1 MGFVVV
7 GAVLAAILVL
17 LSGYRRVSVLE
28 FKPGPL
34 VVRMPFGS
42 SPTSVGRAIGID
54 GRLYGPLTF
63 ATNGNMTVV
72 ADTYRER
79 LLEFSKDRMTA
90 VATPGKMVEDLAV
103 APSGSVV
110 MADNRT
116 LSIWMLDQG
125 KFKKIVQFQTHS
137 GYSEALWHI
146 GIGSPSRMFVE
157 RVQFGHGAFAARLD
171 EYTLS
176 GRFVRRLAEAQGSR
190 GGGLMPLASS
200 VISEPVRNFQVAPD
214 GNLYIEPVGL
224 NSLSRTIRIYRPNGL
239 LMGEVVVRAPVAIE
253 RSDLLGISRQG
264 WIYLAV
270 NIDVPHKARVL
281 IVSPEGH
288 VIGDLHVPAV
298 PIYAANYGR
307 VLPSGVLY
315 LDDSTPNAYQIRIYR
330 PTHRKVWRW
339 GGF

>member
-1 MGFVVV
+1 
-7 GAVLAAILVL
+7 
-17 LSGYRRVSVLE
+17 
-28 FKPGPL
+28 
-34 VVRMPFGS
+34 
-42 SPTSVGRAIGID
+42 
-54 GRLYGPLTF
+54 
-63 ATNGNMTVV
+63 
-72 ADTYRER
+72 
-79 LLEFSKDRMTA
+79 
-90 VATPGKMVEDLAV
+90 
-103 APSGSVV
+103 
-110 MADNRT
+110 
-116 LSIWMLDQG
+116 
-125 KFKKIVQFQTHS
+125 
-137 GYSEALWHI
+137 
-146 GIGSPSRMFVE
+146 
-157 RVQFGHGAFAARLD
+157 
-171 EYTLS
+171 
-176 GRFVRRLAEAQGSR
+176 
-190 GGGLMPLASS
+190 MPLASS

-315 LDDSTPNAYQIRIYR
+315 LAERRRALRPSLRRPGVACADPLVINPFERRHEMQPQIFPRHRGARLFLKGRGMRELGIGLADDIDADANHRPRCRINPRLHQNAAKFSACDNHVIG
-330 PTHRKVWRW
+330 P
-339 GGF
+339 F